1 MEQVERIGVSL
12 ERGLLGQFDELI
24 KNKGY
29 ASRSEALRDLIRD
42 ELSNTQA
49 EDDQSKA
56 VAAVCIVYDHHST
69 SLMQK
74 LTELQHNHL
83 LETICSMHI
92 HLDSHE
98 CMEII
103 VLRGPVGQINRM
115 ANNITAQK
123 GVKLGRTNLITVEQ
137 APDKHHHNHNH

>member
-49 EDDQSKA
+49 
-56 VAAVCIVYDHHST
+56 
-69 SLMQK
+69 
-74 LTELQHNHL
+74 
-83 LETICSMHI
+83 
-92 HLDSHE
+92 
-98 CMEII
+98 
-103 VLRGPVGQINRM
+103 
-115 ANNITAQK
+115 
-123 GVKLGRTNLITVEQ
+123 
-137 APDKHHHNHNH
+137 